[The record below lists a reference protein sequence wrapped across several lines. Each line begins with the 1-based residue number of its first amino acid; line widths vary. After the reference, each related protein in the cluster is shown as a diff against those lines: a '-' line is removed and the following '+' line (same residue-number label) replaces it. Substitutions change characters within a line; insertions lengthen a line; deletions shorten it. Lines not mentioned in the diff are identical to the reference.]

1 MGRVTREIMTKT
13 IMAAAL
19 VVAGMAGRASAGTIY
34 SNEAAFIAASGTL
47 GFESFEGLAAS
58 NSVAAG
64 FSQSLSAFT
73 ISGSPQAGVFDLADY
88 LGTHATDGTKYVEV
102 EGGGQ
107 QTLTFTFG
115 APIIEFGV
123 TITDYGDFTASPL
136 IFSTNTGASQAAAA
150 GSKPNG
156 TDQFFGFIDTANPF
170 TSITFTTP
178 VGQFG
183 DPFSVDR
190 VRFGAAD
197 QPTPAVPEP
206 ASLLLL
212 GTGVAALV
220 RRRIRG

>member
-1 MGRVTREIMTKT
+1 MDRLVKPTLIVTIL
-13 IMAAAL
+13 AVLGA
-19 VVAGMAGRASAGTIY
+19 AGRASAGTIY
-34 SNEAAFIAASGTL
+34 SNEATFMSAAGAL

-58 NSVAAG
+58 NVASAG
-64 FSQSLSAFT
+64 FSRSLAAFT
-73 ISGSPQAGVFDLADY
+73 IAGSPNAGVFDLADY
-88 LGTHATDGTKYVEV
+88 LGTHATDGTKYIEV

-115 APIIEFGV
+115 APIVEFGV
-123 TITDYGDFTASPL
+123 TITDYGDFAASAL

-156 TDQFFGFIDTANPF
+156 TDQFFGFIDAANPF

-190 VRFGAAD
+190 VRFSAAASG
-197 QPTPAVPEP
+197 TPVPEP
-206 ASLLLL
+206 ASLLLM
-212 GTGVAALV
+212 GTGVVAVL